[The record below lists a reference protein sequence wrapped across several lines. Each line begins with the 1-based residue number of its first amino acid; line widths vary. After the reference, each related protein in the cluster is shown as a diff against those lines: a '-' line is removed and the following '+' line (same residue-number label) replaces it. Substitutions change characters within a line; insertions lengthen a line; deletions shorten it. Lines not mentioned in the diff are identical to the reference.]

1 MTDTS
6 SSYEKIKANF
16 KAGDVIYYQTSLG
29 FDYEDTCR
37 GYTDLVFKEAKLSTI
52 YLKIDAITD
61 SAIYFNSDW
70 MRNSLMNGG
79 INHSILQ
86 GDEKLNIFNDDVSYY
101 RLEWNTD
108 GDVVEYKTSSIV
120 IRKSNKRNTKMNFFK
135 YDAADSSRAIQKQ
148 LEYEIES
155 LISTIKQD
163 ETAYTEMLNEQAKL
177 FKFDFNKAIKNG
189 SIPEAKDNLEI
200 ICYNKKE
207 LNNKKHKLNLL
218 KSKLTLLE
226 CKLLEFRN

>member
-1 MTDTS
+1 MTNPS
-6 SSYEKIKANF
+6 HEQIKANF
-16 KAGDVIYYQTSLG
+16 KAGDVIYYQPQLG
-29 FDYEDTCR
+29 FSYDDTCR
-37 GYTDLVFKEAKLSTI
+37 GYTDTAFIAEKLSTI

-61 SAIYFNSDW
+61 RAIYFDAEW
-70 MRNSLMNGG
+70 MRYSLMNGG
-79 INHSILQ
+79 LNHNLLQ
-86 GDEKLNIFNDDVSYY
+86 NNEKLNLFNDEVSYCS
-101 RLEWNTD
+101 LEWNTND
-108 GDVVEYKTSSIV
+108 DIVEYKNSSIV